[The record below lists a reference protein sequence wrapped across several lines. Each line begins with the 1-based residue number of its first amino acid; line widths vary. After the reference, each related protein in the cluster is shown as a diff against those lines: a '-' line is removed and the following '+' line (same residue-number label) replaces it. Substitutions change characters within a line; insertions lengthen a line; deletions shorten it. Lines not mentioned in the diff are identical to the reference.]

1 MSNILTRA
9 KQAAAALTAVVAIN
23 VATAAPAYAW
33 GHAASD
39 KARNAA
45 LVIGGLAVGVA
56 AIRRVRRPTQV
67 QSKKHT
73 LG

>member
-9 KQAAAALTAVVAIN
+9 KQAAAALAAVVALN

-33 GHAASD
+33 GHTASD

-56 AIRRVRRPTQV
+56 AIRRVRRPTRV
-67 QSKKHT
+67 QNKQHT
-73 LG
+73 HG